1 MEQTALITT
10 GPMAGTT
17 YKGAGALRQ
26 AREDGKAFVAFFTVA
41 MFVDGKRSDITF
53 GADGIIRYTVEV

>member
-1 MEQTALITT
+1 MEQTATILS

-41 MFVDGKRSDITF
+41 MFMDGKRSDITF
-53 GADGIIRYTVEV
+53 GADGIIRHTVEV